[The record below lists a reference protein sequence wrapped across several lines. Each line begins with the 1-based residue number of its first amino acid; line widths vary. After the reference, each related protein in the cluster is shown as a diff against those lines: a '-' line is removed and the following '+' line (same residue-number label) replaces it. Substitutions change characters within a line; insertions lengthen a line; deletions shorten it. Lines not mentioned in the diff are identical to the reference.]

1 MPIYD
6 FHCAACGADVELLVR
21 GATIPTCPACG
32 SAQLE
37 RLPSFGGAVRS
48 DATRD
53 VVRRETRRRD
63 ASQARERV
71 HEQARYERNH
81 D

>member
-1 MPIYD
+1 MPLYD
-6 FHCAACGADVELLVR
+6 YRCQQCDAEAELLVR
-21 GATIPTCPACG
+21 GAQTPSCPACG
-32 SAQLE
+32 SEALE
-37 RLPSFGGAVRS
+37 RLPSLPAVRS

-53 VVRRETRRRD
+53 VVGRATRRRD
-63 ASQARERV
+63 AAQARERV